1 MMKTADYAAPALEGK
16 MGLEDPI
23 QILIFIVDI
32 SALIKIQ
39 LHRVV
44 FEKMSYCHL

>member
-32 SALIKIQ
+32 SALIKKQ
-39 LHRVV
+39 LLLS
-44 FEKMSYCHL
+44 FGISDFC